1 MNADDVVDQITK
13 YSNLLFY
20 RDVETKQLSP
30 ALPEALAN
38 NLLLIR
44 GLMLRLID
52 FVADA
57 ELEYRHSKAQ
67 RFDQF
72 IKDGMKKSPAFD
84 QLEMEKDLIDMK
96 INVERLRGY
105 LKYTEG
111 LCTSVQSVLKFKM
124 STNV

>member
-1 MNADDVVDQITK
+1 MEADAIVDQITK
-13 YSNLLFY
+13 YSNLLYY
-20 RDVETKQLSP
+20 RDPETKQLSP

-52 FVADA
+52 FVSDA
-57 ELEYRHSKAQ
+57 EVKYRHAKAS

-84 QLEMEKDLIDMK
+84 QLEMESDLIEMK
-96 INVERLRGY
+96 ISVERLRNY

-111 LCTSVQSVLKFKM
+111 LCTSVQSVLKFKT
-124 STNV
+124 STNA

>member
-1 MNADDVVDQITK
+1 MKADTVIDQITG
-13 YSNLLFY
+13 YSNKLYVQNGNVL
-20 RDVETKQLSP
+20 EP

-52 FVADA
+52 IVYEE
-57 ELEYRHSKAQ
+57 ELTYRHAKAAT
-67 RFDQF
+67 FDRL
-72 IKDGMKKSPAFD
+72 IKEGYKKSPAFD
-84 QLEMEKDLIDMK
+84 QLEMESDLIDKK
-96 INVERLRGY
+96 INVERLRNY

-111 LCTSVQSVLKFKM
+111 LCTSVQSVLKFKT